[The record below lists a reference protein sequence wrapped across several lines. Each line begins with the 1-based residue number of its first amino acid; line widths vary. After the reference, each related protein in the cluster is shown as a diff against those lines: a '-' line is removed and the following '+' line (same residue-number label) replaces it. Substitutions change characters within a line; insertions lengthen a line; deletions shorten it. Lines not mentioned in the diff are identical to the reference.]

1 MAAVP
6 AGDAVRAD
14 PVLRTP
20 VLWARTRRTHRR
32 APGPPGAA
40 TGHHGD
46 DAFVP
51 GGGGGG
57 GGRPERRGWPMWAA
71 IVVAVLL
78 AAVLTL
84 TGMVAQILANLAGS
98 QLPGA

>member
-1 MAAVP
+1 MTAVP
-6 AGDAVRAD
+6 AGDAVRPD
-14 PVLRTP
+14 PVLGTP
-20 VLWARTRRTHRR
+20 GLWARTRRTHRR
-32 APGPPGAA
+32 SPEPPGAG
-40 TGHHGD
+40 TGHRGGD
-46 DAFVP
+46 GFVP
-51 GGGGGG
+51 GGGGG